1 MWSGLGWKLASEND
15 HLAGDLPV
23 TDFLV
28 LIPGV
33 AAGPGTYLTDM
44 ETELSIFR
52 HQLSPE
58 EDCDEKIAKEKEQR

>member
-1 MWSGLGWKLASEND
+1 MQCREAWGEVQITTTFIVVLDD

-44 ETELSIFR
+44 ETELSIF
-52 HQLSPE
+52 
-58 EDCDEKIAKEKEQR
+58 